1 MNINLSTVTESPKA
15 TKAAVVD
22 GSSEVSEESSSEG
35 FFSKLAALI
44 KGESATDEKTVKAD
58 VTKEAEVSEE
68 PAAVKGAGNAA
79 SADKIKNSSADE
91 LLSDDASSDNA
102 QNTSPKS
109 VKESDVTHSERAKTD
124 QESSSASQEQSQPT
138 LSASS
143 NTTEADEKQPV
154 QARDP
159 ETKSAPSDAEKI
171 VADNQEI
178 LNRLDQSNSALQ
190 SNNGKALPQVESQ
203 TQVTAAATHAETVSR
218 SKPSEVASLQT
229 EAQIVDEKA
238 KGAESLQSQPKLQ
251 ASTGKITEQ
260 PDPSVKM
267 TASELASA
275 QPSDES
281 DTAIPAA
288 IKPFVE
294 QQVSD
299 EQVAQ
304 QGPNAL
310 NPDTVKEQRI
320 TATVQT
326 GATDAEVLENVEV
339 QLNGDEV
346 KPLKVDANQRDTATE
361 PEALQ
366 QQLGMLHEAQ
376 SVAVDEVPEG
386 QTPES
391 ETAVSPELVAA
402 SATPVM
408 MEKAKPQEVPVE
420 SGNSPKLNAQPA
432 AVTPNVVESATLS
445 AETPV
450 AASVAAATA
459 IPWAVSSDE
468 VIVDEDAVPKHKQ
481 PQVQQAVVAQS
492 VHQAL
497 SQSQATQMA
506 NAAQLN
512 AASAMPAASAEAL
525 AGQLQT
531 VVNSPANVAASP
543 VVTEQAML
551 KAAMGAKATGTM
563 LNNGKGAPGE
573 QGGTESGFSQQLA
586 QAAGV
591 QQANSPTGQLRA
603 DQTAQ
608 VPLQLNRE
616 IASDQVAERVQMM
629 MSKNLKNI
637 DIRLDPPELGRMQI
651 RMNMNGDGATVHFT
665 VANQQ
670 ARDALEQSM
679 PRLREMLAQQG
690 VQLGDTSVQQQSS
703 GQQQNRYA
711 ASGQGQ
717 GGQPSSN
724 QAGLGEENLE
734 PDINLD
740 LNVAAKRDGISY
752 YA

>member
-58 VTKEAEVSEE
+58 ATKEAEVSEE
-68 PAAVKGAGNAA
+68 PAAVKGAGDAA

-102 QNTSPKS
+102 QNTSSKS

-124 QESSSASQEQSQPT
+124 QESSSASQEQSQPK

-154 QARDP
+154 QARDL
-159 ETKSAPSDAEKI
+159 ETKPAPSDAEKI

-178 LNRLDQSNSALQ
+178 LKRLDQSNSALQ
-190 SNNGKALPQVESQ
+190 SNNGKALPQEESQ
-203 TQVTAAATHAETVSR
+203 TQVTAAATHAEAVSR
-218 SKPSEVASLQT
+218 SKSSEVASLQT
-229 EAQIVDEKA
+229 EAKIVDEKA
-238 KGAESLQSQPKLQ
+238 KGTESLQSQPKLQ
-251 ASTGKITEQ
+251 ASAGKITEQ
-260 PDPSVKM
+260 SNPSVK
-267 TASELASA
+267 TNASELALA

-281 DTAIPAA
+281 DAAIPAA

-304 QGPNAL
+304 QGPNSL
-310 NPDTVKEQRI
+310 NPDIVKEQRI

-326 GATDAEVLENVEV
+326 GATDAEVLENVES

-361 PEALQ
+361 LDAV
-366 QQLGMLHEAQ
+366 GMQHGAQ
-376 SVAVDEVPEG
+376 SVAVDELPEG

-420 SGNSPKLNAQPA
+420 SGNSPKLNAQSA

-468 VIVDEDAVPKHKQ
+468 VIVDEDPVLKHKQ
-481 PQVQQAVVAQS
+481 PQVQQAAVAQS

-531 VVNSPANVAASP
+531 VVNSPVNVAASP
-543 VVTEQAML
+543 VVTDQAML

-690 VQLGDTSVQQQSS
+690 VQLGDTSVQQQAS

-711 ASGQGQ
+711 ANGQGQ

>member
-22 GSSEVSEESSSEG
+22 GSTEVSEESSSEG

-44 KGESATDEKTVKAD
+44 KGESATDEKSVKAD
-58 VTKEAEVSEE
+58 ATKEAEVSEE
-68 PAAVKGAGNAA
+68 PAAVKGAGDTT

-102 QNTSPKS
+102 QHTDSKS
-109 VKESDVTHSERAKTD
+109 VKESDVTHTERAKTD
-124 QESSSASQEQSQPT
+124 QESSSVSQEQSQPK

-154 QARDP
+154 QARDL
-159 ETKSAPSDAEKI
+159 ETKPAPSDAEKI

-178 LNRLDQSNSALQ
+178 LKRLDQSNSALQ
-190 SNNGKALPQVESQ
+190 SNNGKALPQEESQ
-203 TQVTAAATHAETVSR
+203 TQVTAAATHAEKVSR
-218 SKPSEVASLQT
+218 SKPSEVASLQA

-251 ASTGKITEQ
+251 ASAGKITEQ

-275 QPSDES
+275 QPSNEPDA
-281 DTAIPAA
+281 AIPAA

-310 NPDTVKEQRI
+310 NPDNVREQRI

-339 QLNGDEV
+339 QLNGGEV
-346 KPLKVDANQRDTATE
+346 KPLNVDANQRDTATE
-361 PEALQ
+361 KDAV
-366 QQLGMLHEAQ
+366 GMQHGAQ
-376 SVAVDEVPEG
+376 SVAVDELPEG

-420 SGNSPKLNAQPA
+420 SGNSPKLNAQSA

-468 VIVDEDAVPKHKQ
+468 VIVDEDAVLKHKQ
-481 PQVQQAVVAQS
+481 PQVQQAAVAQS

-512 AASAMPAASAEAL
+512 AASTMPAASAEAL

-531 VVNSPANVAASP
+531 VVNSPVNVAASP

-690 VQLGDTSVQQQSS
+690 VQLGDTSVQQQAS

-711 ASGQGQ
+711 ANGQGQ

>member
-22 GSSEVSEESSSEG
+22 GSTEVSEESSSEG

-44 KGESATDEKTVKAD
+44 KGESATDEKSVKAD
-58 VTKEAEVSEE
+58 ATKEAEVSEE
-68 PAAVKGAGNAA
+68 PSAVKGAGDTA

-102 QNTSPKS
+102 QHTDSKS
-109 VKESDVTHSERAKTD
+109 VKESDVTDTERAKTD
-124 QESSSASQEQSQPT
+124 QESSSASQEQSQPK

-154 QARDP
+154 QARDL
-159 ETKSAPSDAEKI
+159 ETKPAPSDAEKI

-178 LNRLDQSNSALQ
+178 LKRLDQSNSALQ
-190 SNNGKALPQVESQ
+190 SNNGKALPQEESQ
-203 TQVTAAATHAETVSR
+203 TQVTAAATHAEKVSR
-218 SKPSEVASLQT
+218 SKPSEVASLQA
-229 EAQIVDEKA
+229 EAQIVGEKA

-251 ASTGKITEQ
+251 ASAGKITEQ

-267 TASELASA
+267 TASELTSA
-275 QPSDES
+275 QPSNEPDA
-281 DTAIPAA
+281 AIPAA

-310 NPDTVKEQRI
+310 NPDTAREQRI

-339 QLNGDEV
+339 QLNGGEV
-346 KPLKVDANQRDTATE
+346 KPLNVEANQRDTATE
-361 PEALQ
+361 KDAV
-366 QQLGMLHEAQ
+366 GMQHGAQ
-376 SVAVDEVPEG
+376 SVAVDELPEG

-420 SGNSPKLNAQPA
+420 SGNSPKLNAQSA

-468 VIVDEDAVPKHKQ
+468 VIVDEDAVLKHKQ
-481 PQVQQAVVAQS
+481 PQVQQAAVAQS

-512 AASAMPAASAEAL
+512 AASTMPAASAEAL

-531 VVNSPANVAASP
+531 VVNSPVNVAASP

-603 DQTAQ
+603 EQTAQ

-690 VQLGDTSVQQQSS
+690 VQLGDTSVQQQAS

-711 ASGQGQ
+711 ANGQGQ

>member
-22 GSSEVSEESSSEG
+22 GSTEVSEESSSEG

-58 VTKEAEVSEE
+58 ATKEAEVSEE
-68 PAAVKGAGNAA
+68 PAAVKGAGDAA
-79 SADKIKNSSADE
+79 SAEKIKNSSADE

-102 QNTSPKS
+102 QNTSSKS
-109 VKESDVTHSERAKTD
+109 VKESDVTHSERAKAD

-159 ETKSAPSDAEKI
+159 EAKPAPSDAEKI

-178 LNRLDQSNSALQ
+178 LKRLDQSNSALQ
-190 SNNGKALPQVESQ
+190 SNNGKALPQEESQ
-203 TQVTAAATHAETVSR
+203 TQVTATHAETVSR

-238 KGAESLQSQPKLQ
+238 KGVESLQSQPKLQ
-251 ASTGKITEQ
+251 ASAGKITEQ
-260 PDPSVKM
+260 SDPSVK
-267 TASELASA
+267 TNASELTSA

-281 DTAIPAA
+281 DAAIPAA

-294 QQVSD
+294 QPVFD

-326 GATDAEVLENVEV
+326 GATDAEVLENVES

-366 QQLGMLHEAQ
+366 QQVGMQHGTQ
-376 SVAVDEVPEG
+376 SVAVDELPEG
-386 QTPES
+386 QTLES

-408 MEKAKPQEVPVE
+408 MEKAKSQEVPVE
-420 SGNSPKLNAQPA
+420 SGNSPKLNAQSA

-468 VIVDEDAVPKHKQ
+468 VIVDEDAVLKHKQ
-481 PQVQQAVVAQS
+481 PQVQQAAVAQS

-531 VVNSPANVAASP
+531 VVNSPVNVAASP

-551 KAAMGAKATGTM
+551 KAAMGAKVTGTM
-563 LNNGKGAPGE
+563 LNNGKGTPGE

-690 VQLGDTSVQQQSS
+690 VQLGDTSVQQQAS

-711 ASGQGQ
+711 ANGQGQ